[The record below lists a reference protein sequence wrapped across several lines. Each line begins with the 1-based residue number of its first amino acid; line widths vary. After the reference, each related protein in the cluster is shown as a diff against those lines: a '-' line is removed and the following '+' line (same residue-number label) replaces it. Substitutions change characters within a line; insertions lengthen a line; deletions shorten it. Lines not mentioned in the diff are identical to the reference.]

1 MSWGTVAAAAATV
14 VGSSLSANA
23 SKDAAA
29 IAAGGADQEVWF
41 NRESRDIAN
50 AYQKPYREAGYTALD
65 ALMSM
70 TGLSSPAGGPGAR
83 LSSSDIAAQAG
94 GNTLITPNDPTGFN
108 SLGSSRY
115 IGSRASGYAPLHQRY
130 AGGAINAGM
139 NYNVNEMGPEN
150 IYRNGS
156 YTRGHGPSTIDGS
169 TGYVE
174 PHTQGRNEGG
184 FLGGTY
190 DPGPIN
196 DGGPGTWQTSGPPQN
211 VANST
216 AINPTTGFPTENPG
230 GVEGGYNFMTDPGYQ
245 FRFEEGQRAIDRS
258 ASAAGHSLSG
268 GAVRKAIRYGQGMAS
283 AEYGNVYNRISNIA
297 GLGQTANQ
305 ASGNA
310 ALIAGGRMGNAA
322 SAGANASAYGQVGAG
337 NAWANAGN
345 ELSRLPWDNVFGG
358 NKNNNDEGYPDGGW
372 G

>member
-1 MSWGTVAAAAATV
+1 
-14 VGSSLSANA
+14 
-23 SKDAAA
+23 
-29 IAAGGADQEVWF
+29 
-41 NRESRDIAN
+41 
-50 AYQKPYREAGYTALD
+50 
-65 ALMSM
+65 
-70 TGLSSPAGGPGAR
+70 
-83 LSSSDIAAQAG
+83 
-94 GNTLITPNDPTGFN
+94 
-108 SLGSSRY
+108 
-115 IGSRASGYAPLHQRY
+115 
-130 AGGAINAGM
+130 M

-174 PHTQGRNEGG
+174 PHTQGREEGG

-268 GAVRKAIRYGQGMAS
+268 GAVRKAIRYGQDYAS